1 MNTNTQVETSSQKV
15 APAAAMIRPHSKWS
29 VVVALIVAVALHI
42 WPVVWVG
49 SQNKQ
54 TPVEVAQLDAA
65 NAAKLD

>member
-1 MNTNTQVETSSQKV
+1 
-15 APAAAMIRPHSKWS
+15 
-29 VVVALIVAVALHI
+29 
-42 WPVVWVG
+42 VWVG